1 MNWVKLILKYIFL
14 FIIGGF
20 TYYMVEIL
28 WRGYSHWTMFILGGI
43 CFLFAGIQNEYIEWE
58 YPLWRQVLNVDVFV
72 IISEFIT
79 GCIVNLYF
87 HWNVWNYS
95 NLPFN
100 ILGQSCPQFALLFM
114 PICLFAIVLDDYVR
128 YFIFHEDKPHYK
140 LR

>member
-1 MNWVKLILKYIFL
+1 MKLVKLILKYIFL

-20 TYYMVEIL
+20 TYYMIEIL

-87 HWNVWNYS
+87 HWNVWDYS

>member
-1 MNWVKLILKYIFL
+1 MKLVKLILKYIFL

-20 TYYMVEIL
+20 TYYMIEIL

-87 HWNVWNYS
+87 HWNVWDYS

-114 PICLFAIVLDDYVR
+114 PICLFAIVLDDYIR

>member
-1 MNWVKLILKYIFL
+1 MKIIKEVLQSIVLGILFGLIYVLL
-14 FIIGGF
+14 
-20 TYYMVEIL
+20 EIL

-87 HWNVWNYS
+87 HWNVWDYS

>member
-20 TYYMVEIL
+20 TYYMIEIL
-28 WRGYSHWTMFILGGI
+28 WRGYSHWSMFILGGI

-87 HWNVWNYS
+87 HWNVWDYS

-114 PICLFAIVLDDYVR
+114 PVCLFAIILDDYIR

>member
-20 TYYMVEIL
+20 TYYMIEIL
-28 WRGYSHWTMFILGGI
+28 WRGYSHWSMFILGGI

>member
-1 MNWVKLILKYIFL
+1 MNLVKLILKYIFL

-20 TYYMVEIL
+20 TYYMIEIL
-28 WRGYSHWTMFILGGI
+28 WRGYSHWSMFILGGI

-58 YPLWRQVLNVDVFV
+58 YPLWRQILNVDIFV
-72 IISEFIT
+72 LISEFIT

-87 HWNVWNYS
+87 HWNVWDYS

-100 ILGQSCPQFALLFM
+100 ILGQSCPQFALLFI
-114 PICLFAIVLDDYVR
+114 PLCLFAIILDDYIR
-128 YFIFHEDKPHYK
+128 YFVFHEDKPHYK

>member
-1 MNWVKLILKYIFL
+1 MKLVKLILKYIFL

-20 TYYMVEIL
+20 TYYMIEIL
-28 WRGYSHWTMFILGGI
+28 WRGYSHWSMFILGGI

-58 YPLWRQVLNVDVFV
+58 YPLWRQILNVDIFV
-72 IISEFIT
+72 LISEFIT

-87 HWNVWNYS
+87 HWNVWDYS

-100 ILGQSCPQFALLFM
+100 ILGQSCPQFALLFI
-114 PICLFAIVLDDYVR
+114 PLCLFAIILDDYIR
-128 YFIFHEDKPHYK
+128 YFVFHEDKPHYK

>member
-20 TYYMVEIL
+20 TYYMIEIL
-28 WRGYSHWTMFILGGI
+28 WRGYSHWSMFILGGI

-58 YPLWRQVLNVDVFV
+58 YPLWRQILNVDIFV
-72 IISEFIT
+72 LISEFIT

-87 HWNVWNYS
+87 HWNVWDYS

-100 ILGQSCPQFALLFM
+100 ILGQSCPQFALLFI
-114 PICLFAIVLDDYVR
+114 PLCLFAIILDDYIR
-128 YFIFHEDKPHYK
+128 YFVFHEDKPHYK

>member
-1 MNWVKLILKYIFL
+1 MKLVKLILKYIFL
-14 FIIGGF
+14 FIIGGA

-87 HWNVWNYS
+87 HWNVWDYS

>member
-114 PICLFAIVLDDYVR
+114 PICLFEIVLDYYVR